1 MNIQARP
8 AKAVNFLR
16 RSLIY
21 VTILVLMLAIVGTV
35 YQTAA
40 TEADQRNFPPPGN
53 LIDVGDFKMHIHCE
67 GEGSP
72 TVILD
77 ALSGGFSSYWAWIQP
92 EVAKQVRVCAYD
104 RAGYGWSETDAQPE
118 SPGRAARNLHVL
130 LMNAGIDGPFVLVG
144 HSKAGL
150 YVREYAALYPKEI
163 AGLVLLDSSSPDQ
176 FQLHPDWLAGDT
188 SMLKWM
194 PLINALMRLGVGH
207 TYFALG
213 GEMDFE
219 GLPSR
224 QHDEIASALSSVGY
238 WQRMEASMRSAED
251 IFRRAQSLGSLG
263 DLPLIVISRGTDLA
277 NGWGDLQD
285 QLAALSTNS
294 LRITVVGATHG
305 SLIFNRDHAHEVSR
319 AILQLVDAIRTG
331 RRLGG

>member
-1 MNIQARP
+1 
-8 AKAVNFLR
+8 
-16 RSLIY
+16 
-21 VTILVLMLAIVGTV
+21 
-35 YQTAA
+35 
-40 TEADQRNFPPPGN
+40 
-53 LIDVGDFKMHIHCE
+53 
-67 GEGSP
+67 
-72 TVILD
+72 
-77 ALSGGFSSYWAWIQP
+77 
-92 EVAKQVRVCAYD
+92 
-104 RAGYGWSETDAQPE
+104 
-118 SPGRAARNLHVL
+118 
-130 LMNAGIDGPFVLVG
+130 
-144 HSKAGL
+144 
-150 YVREYAALYPKEI
+150 
-163 AGLVLLDSSSPDQ
+163 
-176 FQLHPDWLAGDT
+176 
-188 SMLKWM
+188 M
-194 PLINALMRLGVGH
+194 PLINALIRLGAGH

-251 IFRRAQSLGSLG
+251 IFRQAQRLGSLG